1 MILVKQT
8 VNSTQKTNSEKSA
21 LLQSRDAEQSLIGSL
36 LLDNLAWDKISGQ
49 LIAEDFFYTEHQH
62 IFTVITELN
71 RHNKAVDLLTVT
83 EALKQAGVLEK
94 AGGEGFLYDL
104 ANSTPSTANIDAY
117 LSIVKDR
124 SVSRHLIGLCQDVV
138 DQARRPGDQGPDE
151 LLDMAEREIFGLRDQ
166 RLAAKGPKLVQD
178 ILPATTARIDELSK
192 QDGSITGLA
201 TGFKD
206 LDKLTSGLQPS
217 DLIIVAGRP
226 SMGKTVLGIN
236 MAEYAAIT
244 MNKPA
249 LIFSLEM
256 SDDSIAMRMLSSLG
270 RINQHDLRTGS
281 ISDDD
286 WPRLSSAASL
296 LSDAKIYID
305 DTPALNP
312 TELRARAR
320 RVYRQTQG
328 ELGLIVVDYLQ
339 LMTVPGMRDN
349 RTLEIAEISRFLKQ
363 IAKELKV
370 PVIALS
376 QLNRG
381 LEQRQDKRPIMS
393 DLRESGAIEQD
404 ADLIAFIYRDEVYNP
419 ETPEKGVAEIIIA
432 KHRNGSIGKI
442 KLAFLGQ
449 FVRFDNFTPVEIEG

>member
-1 MILVKQT
+1 MNQPKI
-8 VNSTQKTNSEKSA
+8 NDREKSL
-21 LLQSRDAEQSLIGSL
+21 LLQSRDAERSLIGSL
-36 LLDNLAWDKISGQ
+36 LLDNLAWDRISGQ
-49 LIAEDFFYTEHQH
+49 LIADDFFYTEHQC
-62 IFTVITELN
+62 IFSIISELN
-71 RHNKAVDLLTVT
+71 RRQQAVDILTVT
-83 EALKQAGVLEK
+83 EALKKAGDLEK
-94 AGGEGFLYDL
+94 AGGEGLLYQL
-104 ANSTPSTANIDAY
+104 ANSTPSASNIEAY

-124 SVSRHLIGLCQDVV
+124 AISRQLINICQNVA
-138 DQARRPGDQGPDE
+138 DQARKPGEDGPDD

-166 RLAAKGPKLVQD
+166 RLKTKGPRLVQD
-178 ILPATTARIDELSK
+178 ILPQTTERIDELSK

-201 TGFKD
+201 TGFAD
-206 LDKLTSGLQPS
+206 LDKITSGLQSS
-217 DLIIVAGRP
+217 DLIILAGRP

-236 MAEYAAIT
+236 FAEYASIT
-244 MNKPA
+244 LGKPT

-281 ISDDD
+281 IADDD
-286 WPRLSSAASL
+286 WPRLTSAASL
-296 LSDAKIYID
+296 LSEAKVYID

-320 RVYRQTQG
+320 RVYRQTKG

-370 PVIALS
+370 PVVALS

-404 ADLIAFIYRDEVYNP
+404 ADLIGFIYRDEVYNP
-419 ETPEKGVAEIIIA
+419 ESPDKGTAEIIIA
-432 KHRNGSIGKI
+432 KHRNGSIGKVR
-442 KLAFLGQ
+442 LAFLGQ
-449 FVRFDNFTPVEIEG
+449 YVRFDNYTPIEINHE